1 VGYDGA
7 DPDRPYLSF
16 LARCLTGIPV
26 DRYCSHMNEIQV
38 TETPASLSGS
48 VMLALLEAAH
58 ALEARLEA
66 ALARVGLS
74 SAKYSVL
81 AKLARAG
88 EPLALSE
95 LAAQV
100 SCVRSNMTQLVDR
113 LEAEG
118 LVRRVDDPE
127 DRRMV
132 RAVLTKLGEERETA
146 GAEQVERIQSQVAAL
161 LTKGDRAVL
170 ERALAALK

>member
-1 VGYDGA
+1 
-7 DPDRPYLSF
+7 
-16 LARCLTGIPV
+16 
-26 DRYCSHMNEIQV
+26 MNDVQV
-38 TETPASLSGS
+38 TEASASLSGS
-48 VMLALLEAAH
+48 VMFSLLEAAH
-58 ALEARLEA
+58 ALEARVEA

-74 SAKYSVL
+74 SAKYTVL

-88 EPLALSE
+88 EPLTLSD

-127 DRRMV
+127 DRRVV
-132 RAVLTKLGEERETA
+132 RAALTKLGEEREAA
-146 GAEQVERIQSQVAAL
+146 GAEQMNQIQSQVATM
-161 LTKGDRAVL
+161 LTKSDRTVL
-170 ERALAALK
+170 ERVLSALK

>member
-1 VGYDGA
+1 
-7 DPDRPYLSF
+7 
-16 LARCLTGIPV
+16 
-26 DRYCSHMNEIQV
+26 MNEV
-38 TETPASLSGS
+38 PATETPASLNGS

-58 ALEARLEA
+58 TLEARLEA

-132 RAVLTKLGEERETA
+132 RAVLTKLGEEREAA

-161 LTKGDRAVL
+161 LTKGDRVVL

>member
-1 VGYDGA
+1 
-7 DPDRPYLSF
+7 
-16 LARCLTGIPV
+16 
-26 DRYCSHMNEIQV
+26 MNEIQV

>member
-1 VGYDGA
+1 
-7 DPDRPYLSF
+7 
-16 LARCLTGIPV
+16 
-26 DRYCSHMNEIQV
+26 MNEVQLPQI
-38 TETPASLSGS
+38 PASLTGS
-48 VMLALLEAAH
+48 VMLDLLEAAH

-74 SAKYSVL
+74 SAKYTVL

-88 EPLALSE
+88 EPLALGE

-132 RAVLTKLGEERETA
+132 RAALTKLGEEREAA
-146 GAEQVERIQSQVAAL
+146 GAEQMARIQSQVAAM

>member
-1 VGYDGA
+1 
-7 DPDRPYLSF
+7 
-16 LARCLTGIPV
+16 
-26 DRYCSHMNEIQV
+26 MNDIGT

-48 VMLALLEAAH
+48 VMFSLLEAAH
-58 ALEARLEA
+58 ALEARVEE
-66 ALARVGLS
+66 ALAGVGLS
-74 SAKYSVL
+74 SAKYTVL
-81 AKLARAG
+81 AKLAQAG

-100 SCVRSNMTQLVDR
+100 SCVRSNMTQLIDR

-132 RAVLTKLGEERETA
+132 RAALTKLGEEREAA
-146 GAEQVERIQSQVAAL
+146 GAEQMDRIQSQVAAVL
-161 LTKGDRAVL
+161 AKGDRAVL
-170 ERALAALK
+170 ERALSALK

>member
-1 VGYDGA
+1 
-7 DPDRPYLSF
+7 
-16 LARCLTGIPV
+16 
-26 DRYCSHMNEIQV
+26 MNDV
-38 TETPASLSGS
+38 HATEAPASLSGS
-48 VMLALLEAAH
+48 VMFSLLEAAH
-58 ALEARLEA
+58 ALEARLET
-66 ALARVGLS
+66 ALASVGLS
-74 SAKYSVL
+74 SAKYTVL

-100 SCVRSNMTQLVDR
+100 CCVRSNMTQLVDR

-118 LVRRVDDPE
+118 LVRRVDDPG

-132 RAVLTKLGEERETA
+132 RAALTKLGEERAAA
-146 GAEQVERIQSQVAAL
+146 GAEQMDRIQSEVAAV

-170 ERALAALK
+170 ERALSALM

>member
-1 VGYDGA
+1 
-7 DPDRPYLSF
+7 
-16 LARCLTGIPV
+16 
-26 DRYCSHMNEIQV
+26 MNDAQV
-38 TETPASLSGS
+38 TEASASLSGS
-48 VMLALLEAAH
+48 VMFSLLEAAH
-58 ALEARLEA
+58 ALEARMEA

-74 SAKYSVL
+74 SAKYTVL

-88 EPLALSE
+88 EPLTLSD

-132 RAVLTKLGEERETA
+132 RAALTKLGEEKEAA
-146 GAEQVERIQSQVAAL
+146 GAEQMGRIQSQVAAV
-161 LTKGDRAVL
+161 LTKADRGAL
-170 ERALAALK
+170 ERALSALK

>member
-1 VGYDGA
+1 
-7 DPDRPYLSF
+7 
-16 LARCLTGIPV
+16 
-26 DRYCSHMNEIQV
+26 MNEV
-38 TETPASLSGS
+38 RVPETPARLTGS

-58 ALEARLEA
+58 ALQARLEA

-74 SAKYSVL
+74 SAKYTVL

-132 RAVLTKLGEERETA
+132 RAALTRLGEERETA
-146 GAEQVERIQSQVAAL
+146 GAEQMERIQSQVAAML
-161 LTKGDRAVL
+161 NQGDRAVL

>member
-1 VGYDGA
+1 
-7 DPDRPYLSF
+7 
-16 LARCLTGIPV
+16 
-26 DRYCSHMNEIQV
+26 MNDVEV
-38 TETPASLSGS
+38 TEASATLSGS
-48 VMLALLEAAH
+48 VMFSLLEAAH
-58 ALEARLEA
+58 ALEARVEA

-74 SAKYSVL
+74 SAKYTVL

-88 EPLALSE
+88 EPLTLSD

-132 RAVLTKLGEERETA
+132 RAALTKLGEEKEAA
-146 GAEQVERIQSQVAAL
+146 GAEQMGRIQSQVAAV
-161 LTKGDRAVL
+161 LTKADRGAL
-170 ERALAALK
+170 ERALSALK

>member
-1 VGYDGA
+1 
-7 DPDRPYLSF
+7 
-16 LARCLTGIPV
+16 
-26 DRYCSHMNEIQV
+26 MNDVQA
-38 TETPASLSGS
+38 TESPASLSGS

-66 ALARVGLS
+66 ALVGVGLS
-74 SAKYSVL
+74 SAKYTVL
-81 AKLARAG
+81 AKLAQAG

-100 SCVRSNMTQLVDR
+100 CCVRSNMTQLIDR

-118 LVRRVDDPE
+118 LVRRVDDAE

-132 RAVLTKLGEERETA
+132 RAALTKLGEEREAA
-146 GAEQVERIQSQVAAL
+146 GAEQMKRIQSQVATL

>member
-1 VGYDGA
+1 
-7 DPDRPYLSF
+7 
-16 LARCLTGIPV
+16 
-26 DRYCSHMNEIQV
+26 MNDMGT

-48 VMLALLEAAH
+48 VMFSLLEAAH
-58 ALEARLEA
+58 ALEARVEE
-66 ALARVGLS
+66 ALAGVGLS
-74 SAKYSVL
+74 SAKYTVL
-81 AKLARAG
+81 AKLAQAG

-100 SCVRSNMTQLVDR
+100 SCVRSNMTQLIDR

-132 RAVLTKLGEERETA
+132 RAALTKLGEEREAA
-146 GAEQVERIQSQVAAL
+146 GAEQMDRIQSQVAAVL
-161 LTKGDRAVL
+161 AKGDRAVL
-170 ERALAALK
+170 ERALSALK

>member
-1 VGYDGA
+1 
-7 DPDRPYLSF
+7 
-16 LARCLTGIPV
+16 
-26 DRYCSHMNEIQV
+26 MNDIGT

-48 VMLALLEAAH
+48 VMFSLLEAAH
-58 ALEARLEA
+58 ALEARVEE
-66 ALARVGLS
+66 ALAGVGLS
-74 SAKYSVL
+74 SAKYTVL
-81 AKLARAG
+81 AKLAQAG

-100 SCVRSNMTQLVDR
+100 SCVRSNMTQLIDR

-132 RAVLTKLGEERETA
+132 RAALTKLGEEREAA
-146 GAEQVERIQSQVAAL
+146 GAEQMDRIQSQVAAVL
-161 LTKGDRAVL
+161 AKGDCAVL
-170 ERALAALK
+170 ERALSALK

>member
-1 VGYDGA
+1 
-7 DPDRPYLSF
+7 
-16 LARCLTGIPV
+16 
-26 DRYCSHMNEIQV
+26 MNDVEV
-38 TETPASLSGS
+38 TKASANLSGS
-48 VMLALLEAAH
+48 VMFSLLEAAH
-58 ALEARLEA
+58 ALEARVEA

-74 SAKYSVL
+74 SAKYTVL

-88 EPLALSE
+88 EPLTLSD

-132 RAVLTKLGEERETA
+132 RAALTKLGEEKEAA
-146 GAEQVERIQSQVAAL
+146 GAEQMGRIQSQVAAV
-161 LTKGDRAVL
+161 LTKADRGAL
-170 ERALAALK
+170 ERALSALK

>member
-1 VGYDGA
+1 
-7 DPDRPYLSF
+7 
-16 LARCLTGIPV
+16 
-26 DRYCSHMNEIQV
+26 MNEVPV
-38 TETPASLSGS
+38 TETPASLNGS

-58 ALEARLEA
+58 TLEARLEA

-132 RAVLTKLGEERETA
+132 RAVLTKLGEEREAA

-161 LTKGDRAVL
+161 LTKGDRVVL